1 MSRLQRFRPWR
12 MVLSI
17 VVLAAAV
24 VVAGRA
30 MAAQD
35 RPLTDLPCEDIR
47 TPTTWT
53 TAGSPYVTNCRIRI
67 VEGATL
73 TVEPGVEVGFGEQ
86 GSLSVENG
94 TLIVAGTPSQMVTFT
109 SSKDVKG
116 PGDWYGVSV
125 GERGRADL
133 HDLTIA
139 YAGKS
144 QPALLLSSITNTLTN
159 TLTNAVIESSA
170 RGGIKIDEVNAALTD
185 VTVRKS
191 GGPGIT
197 ISDKTDAPIRVTLTR
212 VTILETGEAVLT
224 EPNVQ
229 FDLHNITARQN
240 GFNGIVTQG
249 TATFPMIWRGGELP
263 YICRSAVGMQ
273 AGLTIEP
280 NTVVKFLSGATLN
293 VKQGARLQALGEPAG
308 KIFFTSAADDSAC
321 TSTTVDCDATND
333 GPVSPLPGSWLR
345 LAVERNAS
353 AEIAHAEFRYGSDSM
368 LSLSGPATITST
380 AFRQSSGI
388 GVAVS
393 NVDVSI
399 ADSEFTGNVRNAL
412 AIQATS
418 PITVA
423 LRNSEFRDN
432 GNSTAGKFA
441 IVSMP
446 PDVNLVNEGN
456 QAPGFSN
463 GLNGYL
469 VTAGNMT
476 QPHVWRAGDL
486 PYIVNGTIDLRER
499 TAQLTL
505 EPGLTV
511 KMGRAS
517 LQVSKGE
524 LRAGTAD
531 GDRVLVTALA
541 DDACSADQDS
551 GCDTN
556 ADGAS
561 SRPGPGD
568 WDTVAIG
575 EGAMGALLRRTVLR
589 YGGTS
594 STASTMLDLTHPGST
609 IASCELA
616 YSSGIALRINLVN
629 TSVVGNEI
637 HHNRSHGVQIKA
649 GTAPQRVVFR
659 DNNIHDNGGAAID
672 TDANSEVAFE
682 GNNVAQM
689 NALNGIAIHGD
700 VRAPTT
706 LWRATSLPYLLT
718 RTVDVKNGVLT
729 IEPGAVIKFG
739 DDVDLQTSFGR
750 LVADGTSDRKI
761 VFTSLKDDSD
771 GVDSNPLEGDVNPAP
786 GDWGSILFSSGG
798 AGGSLSNVEIRY
810 AGKGEREAVL
820 INHSAATLHDA
831 LIRDCRGYGIL
842 VRDVNARIENTTVR
856 NMLLKD
862 GIRLEARNRP
872 IDEVVLTNNV
882 ISGCRAGAAISADA
896 NVQLRLTANRATD
909 NLVNGVLV
917 EGTMTVSRE
926 WPAGDL
932 IFVVGRRLSVGRGAK
947 LTLQPGLVVKASAD
961 AALEV
966 DSGEFSAV
974 GTADQ
979 EIVLTSVRDDSQ
991 VDGNGNGDTNPIEGE
1006 VKPAPGNWAGLK
1018 FGSGARGVT
1027 IRHVRVL
1034 YAGASTA
1041 ALQVE
1046 HPNVLIDASEVA
1058 HTVGSCIWMNGGGGT
1073 LRANFIHHC
1082 GSAGVRIE
1090 QTLRGPIELE
1100 GNVFTANERSVYHH
1114 ATGTVHTANNVA
1126 IGNRYDAMDYCSN
1139 VRTNQTWYSD
1149 LARELTCSVNVMAG
1163 AELTVEPGTVLLV
1176 RKGQNLTVN
1185 HQLRGEGIV
1194 VALAEIEGTS
1204 EDDFWSGL
1212 IFAESG
1218 GGYLRSSLLVRGG
1231 TSGQP
1236 MLSVRSASPVQILNN
1251 LLIRA
1256 NSTGM
1261 LISGT
1266 GVSPE
1271 VRGNL
1276 LRRVEGSSPIGLR
1289 VSSNAQPQLRNNRIA
1304 ATNTALRIDDT
1315 TPAMVAAF
1323 NSFAESYEFAAV
1335 NNDRAV
1341 CVDAQYNWWG
1351 DRTGPYDPA
1360 NDRDDPCNSV
1370 VGQLENTR
1378 GKGHRVSKGVNYKN
1392 YLDTAMPAI
1401 PVLDGPRCGVTNARR
1416 QRFTGTTSPG
1426 ATVNVYEGTDPT
1438 PIRGEL
1444 ASSDGR
1450 FDFELNLSPGIHRL
1464 SVDAGEEQMRSANV
1478 MFRVL
1483 DIQPDLLLDPAST
1496 YFEYGP
1502 AGSRRRQPVRDEAG
1516 CATGCV
1522 TDPAAKTSG
1531 RVLLPPDVPVKVRT
1545 RVSGTVTSAELILE
1559 DRPPM
1564 ALRSAPDGYWE
1575 TEEFV
1580 PQQGSFA
1587 LRLNGGALTCPGF
1600 IYLGGSGVVYMDTG
1614 VREPPVR
1621 SYDFESGNQGWV
1633 GMVPWAREQERV
1645 AGQPIQ
1651 NWYFTD
1657 SPGFDASGQP
1667 LPYKP
1672 RLNIT
1677 LSNSEP
1683 VDLSGVSAPTLRFR
1697 HRYLFGRGDS
1707 GYIEVQTPLSASW
1720 IEIAKFQGRS
1730 ENATA
1735 GAWLNHAIPLDRF
1748 AGQSQV
1754 YIRFRLY
1761 SDSGQE
1767 DDGWYIDDVS
1777 VGSGG
1782 AFNNRYDLGEPVIE
1796 GAEVQLR
1803 QRNLDTGEWLWWN
1816 GNPTGQANPQETDR
1830 SGRYGFFN
1838 LPVGEYQATVS
1849 PPSGSPLGPQTSPV
1863 IVVWNGAFTYDIAL
1877 VGGQPIY
1884 LPITA
1889 RSFDIR

>member
-1 MSRLQRFRPWR
+1 MSRMHNFRPWR
-12 MVLSI
+12 MGLTLVL
-17 VVLAAAV
+17 VAAVV

-30 MAAQD
+30 KAAQD

-47 TPTTWT
+47 SPTTWT
-53 TAGSPYVTNCRIRI
+53 AAGSPYTTNCRIRI
-67 VEGATL
+67 VQGATL
-73 TVEPGVEVGFGEQ
+73 TVEAGVEVAFGEQ
-86 GSLSVENG
+86 GNLSVENG

-116 PGDWYGVSV
+116 PGDWNGVQV

-144 QPALLLSSITNTLTN
+144 QPALVLSSITNTLTN

-170 RGGIKIDEVNAALTD
+170 RGGIRINEVNAELTD
-185 VTVRKS
+185 VTIRKS

-197 ISDKTDAPIRVTLTR
+197 VSDKLDAPIRVALRR
-212 VTILETGEAVLT
+212 VNIQETVEAVLT

-229 FDLHNITARQN
+229 FDLSDITARGN
-240 GFNGIVTQG
+240 AFNGIVVQG
-249 TATFPMIWRGGELP
+249 TANFPLVWRGGELP
-263 YICRSAVGMQ
+263 YICRSTVGIQ
-273 AGLTIEP
+273 AGLTVEP
-280 NTVVKFLSGATLN
+280 NTVVKFLSGATMN
-293 VKQGARLQALGEPAG
+293 IRQGAQLRVLGQPQG
-308 KIFFTSAADDSAC
+308 LVYFTSTADDNAC
-321 TSTTVDCDATND
+321 VSPKVDCDATND
-333 GPVSPLPGSWLR
+333 GAVSPLPGSWLR
-345 LAVERNAS
+345 LAVERGAS
-353 AEIAHAEFRYGSDSM
+353 AQIAHAEFRYGSDSM
-368 LSLSGPATITST
+368 LSLAGPATISHV

-393 NVDVSI
+393 NAPVDIDESQ
-399 ADSEFTGNVRNAL
+399 FTGNVRTAL
-412 AIQATS
+412 SIQAST
-418 PITVA
+418 PITVS

-456 QAPGFSN
+456 RTPDFSN
-463 GLNGYL
+463 GINGYL
-469 VTAGNMT
+469 VTSGNMT

-486 PYIVNGTIDLRER
+486 PYVVNGSIDLRER
-499 TAQLTL
+499 TARLTL
-505 EPGLTV
+505 QPGLTV
-511 KMGRAS
+511 KMGRAG

-524 LRAGTAD
+524 LRAGSLD
-531 GDRVLVTALA
+531 GPRVLITALA
-541 DDACSADQDS
+541 DDACSVDEDT

-556 ADGAS
+556 GDGAS

-568 WDTVAIG
+568 WDTINIG
-575 EGAMGALLRRTVLR
+575 EGAMGALLYRTVLR
-589 YGGTS
+589 YGGTT
-594 STASTMLDLTHPGST
+594 STASTMVDLTHPAST
-609 IASCELA
+609 IEGCELA
-616 YSSGIALRINLVN
+616 YSSGIGLRINLVN

-637 HHNRSHGVQIKA
+637 HHNKSHGVQIKA

-682 GNNVAQM
+682 GNNVAEM

-706 LWRATSLPYLLT
+706 VWRAASLPYLLT

-739 DDVDLQTSFGR
+739 ADVDLQTSFGR
-750 LVADGTSDRKI
+750 LVAEGTADRKI

-786 GDWGSILFSSGG
+786 GDWGTIQFNSTG
-798 AGGSLSNVEIRY
+798 AGGSLARVEIRY

-820 INHSAATLHDA
+820 INHGSATISDA

-842 VRDVNARIENTTVR
+842 VRDVNARIERTTVR

-862 GIRLEARNRP
+862 GIRFEARNRP
-872 IDEVVLTNNV
+872 IDEAVLSNNE
-882 ISGCRAGAAISADA
+882 ISGCRAGAAVSTDA
-896 NVQLRLTANRATD
+896 NVQLRLSENRVSG

-917 EGTMTVSRE
+917 DGTMTVSRE

-932 IFVVGRRLSVGRGAK
+932 IFVIGRRLAVGRGAK
-947 LTLQPGLVVKASAD
+947 LTLRPGLVVKASAG
-961 AALEV
+961 ASLEV
-966 DSGEFSAV
+966 DTGEFSAV
-974 GTADQ
+974 GTPDQ
-979 EIVLTSVRDDSQ
+979 KIILTSIRDDSA
-991 VDGNGNGDTNPIEGE
+991 VDGSGQGDTNPIEGDIN
-1006 VKPAPGNWAGLK
+1006 PAPGNWTGLK

-1027 IRHVRVL
+1027 IRHARIL

-1046 HPNVLIDASEVA
+1046 HPNVLIEASEVA
-1058 HTVGSCIWMNGGGGT
+1058 HTVGACIWMNGGGGT
-1073 LRANFIHHC
+1073 LRANAVHHC
-1082 GSAGVRIE
+1082 GSSGLRIE
-1090 QTLRGPIELE
+1090 QTLRGPIELD
-1100 GNVFTANERSVYHH
+1100 GNLFTANERSVYHH
-1114 ATGTVHTANNVA
+1114 GTGTVHTSNNVA

-1176 RKGQNLTVN
+1176 RKGQSLTVN
-1185 HQLRGEGIV
+1185 HQLRGEGIA
-1194 VALAEIEGTS
+1194 VALAEV
-1204 EDDFWSGL
+1204 EDTTENDFWSGL

-1218 GGYLRSSLLVRGG
+1218 GGYLRNSLLVRGG
-1231 TSGQP
+1231 TAGQP

-1256 NSTGM
+1256 NTTGM
-1261 LISGT
+1261 LVSGT

-1271 VRGNL
+1271 IRGNL
-1276 LRRVEGSSPIGLR
+1276 LRRVEGSSPIGIR
-1289 VSSNAQPQLRNNRIA
+1289 IASNAQPQLQNNRVA

-1315 TPAMVAAF
+1315 TPAMVANF
-1323 NSFAESYEFAAV
+1323 NSFAESFEFGAV

-1341 CVDAQYNWWG
+1341 CVDAQHNWWG
-1351 DRTGPYDPA
+1351 DRTGPYDPT
-1360 NDRDDPCNSV
+1360 NDRDDPCNTV
-1370 VGQLENTR
+1370 VGQLENAR

-1392 YLDTAMPAI
+1392 YLDAALPAI
-1401 PVLDGPRCGVTNARR
+1401 PVLDGPRCGVTNQRR

-1426 ATVNVYEGTDPT
+1426 ATVNVYEGADPT
-1438 PIRGEL
+1438 PIHSEL
-1444 ASSDGR
+1444 AGGNGR
-1450 FDFELNLSPGIHRL
+1450 FDFELTLSPGVHRL
-1464 SVDAGEEQMRSANV
+1464 SVDAGEDQMRSANV
-1478 MFRVL
+1478 MFRVI
-1483 DIQPDLLLDPAST
+1483 DVQPELAIDPVTT

-1522 TDPAAKTSG
+1522 TDPDARTSG
-1531 RVLLPPDVPVKVRT
+1531 RVLLPPNVPVRLRT
-1545 RVSGTVTSAELILE
+1545 RVTGAPSSVELVLE
-1559 DRPPM
+1559 NAPTM

-1575 TEEFV
+1575 TDEFV
-1580 PQQGSFA
+1580 PQQGNFA
-1587 LRLNGGALTCPGF
+1587 IRVDGGTLTCPGF
-1600 IYLGGSGVVYMDTG
+1600 IYIGGAGVVFMDTG
-1614 VREPPVR
+1614 VKAPPVR
-1621 SYDFESGNQGWV
+1621 TYDFESGNQGWV
-1633 GMVPWAREQERV
+1633 GMAPWAREQERV

-1677 LSNSEP
+1677 LSNSES
-1683 VDLSGVSAPTLRFR
+1683 VDLSGISAPTLRFR
-1697 HRYLFGRGDS
+1697 HRHLFGRGDT
-1707 GYIEVQTPLSASW
+1707 GYVEVQTPQSTSW
-1720 IEIAKFQGRS
+1720 VEIAKFQGRS
-1730 ENATA
+1730 DNAAA
-1735 GAWLNHAIPLDRF
+1735 GAWVNREIPLDKF

-1761 SDSGQE
+1761 TDSTNE

-1782 AFNNRYDLGEPVIE
+1782 AFNNRYDIGEPVLQ
-1796 GAEVQLR
+1796 GATVQLR
-1803 QRNLDTGEWLWWN
+1803 QRNLDTGEWQWWN
-1816 GNPTGQANPQETDR
+1816 GSPTGQANPQETDQ

-1838 LPVGEYQATVS
+1838 LPVGEYQVAVS
-1849 PPSGSPLGPQTSPV
+1849 PPSGSPLGPQTSPLV
-1863 IVVWNGAFTYDIAL
+1863 VVWNGSFAYDVAL

-1889 RSFDIR
+1889 RTFNIR